1 MVKLSRW
8 GADEWLPGVRETRK
22 VGGGGSY
29 YRIAQRIL
37 EMNVLY
43 LVCGDD
49 PDLHVIKLHRT
60 TYTYT
65 QSYKWVQ
72 VRWRNQSKSVHGN
85 SWALDCDIALRPCKM
100 SPLGDTEWRVY
111 GILCVTSCN
120 CPWIYNILDKQSPV
134 PGLFNWELERVS
146 LGLSLMGRLWD
157 IGIEAISRQLVC
169 WTLVWMY
176 ETNEQSQGSY
186 QVFNMVCPQHLTA
199 SWPYYCPVTWGKGPQ
214 KIIFCSVLG
223 NIDVKKSSLSL
234 AVILLLVYQS
244 SLLLLKH
251 FFSLWCSAVS
261 LSGI

>member
-85 SWALDCDIALRPCKM
+85 SWALNCDIALRPCKM
-100 SPLGDTEWRVY
+100 SLLGDTEWRVY

-186 QVFNMVCPQHLTA
+186 QVFNMVCPQHLSA
-199 SWPYYCPVTWGKGPQ
+199 SWPYYCPVTWGKGMCLFFFFFGLINFN
-214 KIIFCSVLG
+214 K
-223 NIDVKKSSLSL
+223 
-234 AVILLLVYQS
+234 AWVIHPVHLPC
-244 SLLLLKH
+244 K
-251 FFSLWCSAVS
+251 
-261 LSGI
+261 